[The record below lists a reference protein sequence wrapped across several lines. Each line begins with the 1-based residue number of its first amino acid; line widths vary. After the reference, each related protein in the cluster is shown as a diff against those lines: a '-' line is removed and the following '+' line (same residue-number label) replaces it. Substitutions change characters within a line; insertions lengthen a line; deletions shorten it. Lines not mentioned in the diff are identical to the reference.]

1 MTNTPDDYVRLVLQA
16 ASEDAPRQQIQS
28 VINDALAGLRG
39 LQADVDRGLRL
50 VNTLAGYY
58 GTSDQKFMAAL
69 SDTAPI
75 AVTEEQPAHEL
86 PIGYDRRERTM
97 QIATE
102 AVQRGERRVST
113 ERMAA
118 ILRNE
123 GDPAGKL
130 TTAIGNILSHAGWT
144 RVKSG
149 LYEAAPEQD
158 EDVDSPMDP

>member
-1 MTNTPDDYVRLVLQA
+1 M
-16 ASEDAPRQQIQS
+16 
-28 VINDALAGLRG
+28 
-39 LQADVDRGLRL
+39 
-50 VNTLAGYY
+50 
-58 GTSDQKFMAAL
+58 
-69 SDTAPI
+69 
-75 AVTEEQPAHEL
+75 TEEQPAHEL